1 MNTIYY
7 FSTEPEFQA
16 KMESVFDIY
25 RSLQANHPDALSE
38 INLNKNR
45 VVAAAIFAAS
55 NAKATR
61 LVQLAKPKNLP
72 SRTYRDEKGPTIAL
86 HKTVHLTPSMGD
98 YLKAGASKLNI
109 EYFGPKED
117 RALEK
122 DPKAER
128 LRITERQ
135 YMHLAIIYLAQMT
148 ERNIKAAFLGSQD
161 IYPFK
166 PAGRKKATGNST

>member
-1 MNTIYY
+1 MDVTS
-7 FSTEPEFQA
+7 STLTQDCGYEDYSTVRFLFP
-16 KMESVFDIY
+16 
-25 RSLQANHPDALSE
+25 
-38 INLNKNR
+38 R
-45 VVAAAIFAAS
+45 VSFLGRFVAV
-55 NAKATR
+55 R
-61 LVQLAKPKNLP
+61 
-72 SRTYRDEKGPTIAL
+72 
-86 HKTVHLTPSMGD
+86 PSMGD

-122 DPKAER
+122 DQKAER

-135 YMHLAIIYLAQMT
+135 YIHLAIIYLAQMT

-166 PAGRKKATGNST
+166 PAGRKKGTGDST